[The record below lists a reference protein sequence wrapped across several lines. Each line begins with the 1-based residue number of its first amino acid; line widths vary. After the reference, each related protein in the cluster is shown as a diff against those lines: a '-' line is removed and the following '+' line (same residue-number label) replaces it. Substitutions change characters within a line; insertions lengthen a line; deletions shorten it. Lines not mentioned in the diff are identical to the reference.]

1 MKVNLPMQNSRYRG
15 PIESIKIE
23 NILNMLSFS
32 AAELEKGLQALRK
45 ELGRM
50 DQHSAALYNAV
61 YGPRTALTGGVE
73 AT

>member
-23 NILNMLSFS
+23 NILNILTFS
-32 AAELEKGLQALRK
+32 ATKLERELQGLQK

-50 DQHSAALYNAV
+50 NQHSAALYNAV
-61 YGPRTALTGGVE
+61 YGPRTALKE
-73 AT
+73 A